1 MSEKAEDL
9 TVNYSEAGQQLVEE
23 LDKQILSKGGWTTIL
38 FRYREW
44 DPKKEA
50 FGDDKYTIR
59 RYQKRGG
66 EYRQAVP
73 ARAHPCPPP
82 LQTQPRPEPMVPQPI
97 LDPARCTVKAVDEPP
112 PEDYHRPARGSDGEP

>member
-66 EYRQAVP
+66 EYRQQSKFNVSSRDQ
-73 ARAHPCPPP
+73 ARQIVET
-82 LQTQPRPEPMVPQPI
+82 LERW
-97 LDPARCTVKAVDEPP
+97 LKA
-112 PEDYHRPARGSDGEP
+112 

>member
-23 LDKQILSKGGWTTIL
+23 LDKQILSKGAWTTIL

-66 EYRQAVP
+66 EYRQQSKFNVSSRDQ
-73 ARAHPCPPP
+73 ARQIVET
-82 LQTQPRPEPMVPQPI
+82 LERW
-97 LDPARCTVKAVDEPP
+97 LKA
-112 PEDYHRPARGSDGEP
+112 

>member
-44 DPKKEA
+44 DPKRDA
-50 FGDDKYTIR
+50 FGDDKFTIR

-66 EYRQAVP
+66 EYRQQSKFNISSRDQ
-73 ARAHPCPPP
+73 ARQIVET
-82 LQTQPRPEPMVPQPI
+82 LERW
-97 LDPARCTVKAVDEPP
+97 LKA
-112 PEDYHRPARGSDGEP
+112 

>member
-9 TVNYSEAGQQLVEE
+9 TVNYTEAGQQLVEE

-44 DPKKEA
+44 DPKRDA
-50 FGDDKYTIR
+50 FGDDKFTIR

-66 EYRQAVP
+66 EYRQQSKFNISSRDQ
-73 ARAHPCPPP
+73 ARQITET
-82 LQTQPRPEPMVPQPI
+82 LERW
-97 LDPARCTVKAVDEPP
+97 LK
-112 PEDYHRPARGSDGEP
+112 G

>member
-44 DPKKEA
+44 DTKKEA

-66 EYRQAVP
+66 EYRQQSKFNISSRDQ
-73 ARAHPCPPP
+73 ARQIIET
-82 LQTQPRPEPMVPQPI
+82 LERW
-97 LDPARCTVKAVDEPP
+97 LKA
-112 PEDYHRPARGSDGEP
+112 

>member
-66 EYRQAVP
+66 EYRQQSKFNISSRDQ
-73 ARAHPCPPP
+73 ARQIIETLH
-82 LQTQPRPEPMVPQPI
+82 RW
-97 LDPARCTVKAVDEPP
+97 LDA
-112 PEDYHRPARGSDGEP
+112 

>member
-66 EYRQAVP
+66 EYRQQSKFNISSRDQ
-73 ARAHPCPPP
+73 ARQIVET
-82 LQTQPRPEPMVPQPI
+82 LQRW
-97 LDPARCTVKAVDEPP
+97 LDA
-112 PEDYHRPARGSDGEP
+112 

>member
-9 TVNYSEAGQQLVEE
+9 TVNYTEAGQQLVEE

-44 DPKKEA
+44 DTKKEA

-66 EYRQAVP
+66 EYRQQSKFNISSRDQ
-73 ARAHPCPPP
+73 ARQIIET
-82 LQTQPRPEPMVPQPI
+82 LERW
-97 LDPARCTVKAVDEPP
+97 LKA
-112 PEDYHRPARGSDGEP
+112 

>member
-9 TVNYSEAGQQLVEE
+9 TVNYSEAGKQLVEE

-44 DPKKEA
+44 DPKREA

-59 RYQKRGG
+59 RYQKRSG
-66 EYRQAVP
+66 EYRQQSKFNISSRDQ
-73 ARAHPCPPP
+73 ARQIIET
-82 LQTQPRPEPMVPQPI
+82 LERW
-97 LDPARCTVKAVDEPP
+97 LKA
-112 PEDYHRPARGSDGEP
+112 

>member
-66 EYRQAVP
+66 EYRQQSKFHISSRDQ
-73 ARAHPCPPP
+73 ARQIIET
-82 LQTQPRPEPMVPQPI
+82 LQRWLE
-97 LDPARCTVKAVDEPP
+97 A
-112 PEDYHRPARGSDGEP
+112 

>member
-9 TVNYSEAGQQLVEE
+9 TVNYTEAGQQLVEE

-44 DPKKEA
+44 DPKREA

-66 EYRQAVP
+66 EYRQQSKFNISSRDQ
-73 ARAHPCPPP
+73 ARQIIET
-82 LQTQPRPEPMVPQPI
+82 LQRW
-97 LDPARCTVKAVDEPP
+97 LTV
-112 PEDYHRPARGSDGEP
+112 

>member
-9 TVNYSEAGQQLVEE
+9 TVNYTEAGQQLVEE

-44 DPKKEA
+44 DPKRDA
-50 FGDDKYTIR
+50 FGDDKFTIR

-66 EYRQAVP
+66 EYRQQSKFNISSRDQ
-73 ARAHPCPPP
+73 ARQIIETLERWLMA
-82 LQTQPRPEPMVPQPI
+82 
-97 LDPARCTVKAVDEPP
+97 
-112 PEDYHRPARGSDGEP
+112 

>member
-1 MSEKAEDL
+1 MTEKAEDL
-9 TVNYSEAGQQLVEE
+9 TVSYSEGGQQLVEE
-23 LDKQILSKGGWTTIL
+23 LDKQILSKGSWTTVL

-66 EYRQAVP
+66 EYRQQSKFNISSRDQ
-73 ARAHPCPPP
+73 ARQIIET
-82 LQTQPRPEPMVPQPI
+82 LTRWLGQ
-97 LDPARCTVKAVDEPP
+97 
-112 PEDYHRPARGSDGEP
+112 

>member
-1 MSEKAEDL
+1 MTEKAEDL

-44 DPKKEA
+44 DPKREA

-66 EYRQAVP
+66 EYRQQSKFNISSRDQ
-73 ARAHPCPPP
+73 ARQIIET
-82 LQTQPRPEPMVPQPI
+82 LERW
-97 LDPARCTVKAVDEPP
+97 LK
-112 PEDYHRPARGSDGEP
+112 G

>member
-44 DPKKEA
+44 DPKREA
-50 FGDDKYTIR
+50 FGDDKFTIR

-66 EYRQAVP
+66 EYRQQSKFNISSRDQ
-73 ARAHPCPPP
+73 ARQIVET
-82 LQTQPRPEPMVPQPI
+82 LERW
-97 LDPARCTVKAVDEPP
+97 LKA
-112 PEDYHRPARGSDGEP
+112 

>member
-66 EYRQAVP
+66 EYRQQSKFNISSRDQ
-73 ARAHPCPPP
+73 ARQIIDT
-82 LQTQPRPEPMVPQPI
+82 LQRW
-97 LDPARCTVKAVDEPP
+97 VD
-112 PEDYHRPARGSDGEP
+112 A